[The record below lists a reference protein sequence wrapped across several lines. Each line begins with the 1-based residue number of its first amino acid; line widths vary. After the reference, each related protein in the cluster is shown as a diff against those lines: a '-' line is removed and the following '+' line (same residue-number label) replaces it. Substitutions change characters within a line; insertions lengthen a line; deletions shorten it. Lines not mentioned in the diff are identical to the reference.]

1 MAEERRTRRSTKPQE
16 APDRVSRAA
25 QQMQAAPGRNPQQV
39 QAMPGDASFP
49 FQNRPG
55 PYGPEGQAPYPGSPE
70 EYYYQQQ
77 EYARRQY
84 AWQQEQQM
92 QRRQQEER
100 KRVTSQTFSYGA
112 FRGYTGQ
119 VPVPAENGSRG
130 AEQPPARKSRLGLIL
145 TLSLARHPLL
155 LLAVT
160 ALVLGY
166 ACTLPA
172 RELLSVLRPAFGAA
186 ILTLLLLLPAMLIR
200 PSGRWNNL
208 LVAGKVFLSL
218 VMVNLFN
225 RRTQW
230 NQITGALRKL
240 HVPGVFV
247 FVLDLTLKYIVLL
260 GELLAE
266 LLTARSLRAVGRDRR
281 KYRSVGGV
289 LGVTFLRS
297 AELSRETWEAM
308 CCRCF
313 TDDDKGL

>member
-1 MAEERRTRRSTKPQE
+1 MIPEWMKGEGPAK
-16 APDRVSRAA
+16 APPRD
-25 QQMQAAPGRNPQQV
+25 
-39 QAMPGDASFP
+39 
-49 FQNRPG
+49 
-55 PYGPEGQAPYPGSPE
+55 GS
-70 EYYYQQQ
+70 
-77 EYARRQY
+77 A
-84 AWQQEQQM
+84 
-92 QRRQQEER
+92 
-100 KRVTSQTFSYGA
+100 FA
-112 FRGYTGQ
+112 FRTLRSLGVILARLRVQRGRAGRLPIP
-119 VPVPAENGSRG
+119 PVC
-130 AEQPPARKSRLGLIL
+130 KLLLLLGLIL

-260 GELLAE
+260 GELLAD